1 MVDNV
6 GKKIDSAEELKNFFN
21 QKDRKGRLVL
31 KGGELFSK
39 ELRWYHVLGAK
50 LGFGGAALRRIV
62 AFAEKKE
69 WDTSPLTAA
78 VDKHNKK
85 FFKRKITLATMK
97 HTVPEEQKKF
107 IEKQFTDR
115 SLSNSVSSNK
125 GKSSSRTLYQAP
137 QKNIKNEQTEKS
149 TNISTSKPIQATLSQ
164 KPAPQQSILEKKKQ
178 KAQNDIEWKVRQELL
193 PYLNRKKI
201 PSDARKPLLE
211 ILKAELSN
219 QGSSEIFTDREI
231 EIIACKE
238 YLKMGMGY
246 YKVKSGEEKNQF
258 RSAFLEAAKKDF
270 STEFLSDTEG
280 LNKIFIEVGL
290 DPMLEEQTHSQPSS
304 HTHIQQPSIQPPPEK
319 PPTHTPLPS
328 IHIQQSENL
337 PPLDSNNIGQL
348 INEYMSQDVMN
359 VRSHGAAILFV
370 KEQCTV
376 SSEQEQLITQ
386 AYDAYFQNLI
396 KSAQSSTKIVEPP
409 QQVQKSSYAENLTQ
423 LGIGN
428 IEDPKSI
435 WTFFWSKDSSF
446 SSDVMGYDKA
456 RKQWKV
462 FFNPKKEH
470 FESVL
475 HRIIQR
481 CEKEEIPFTGKIVKS
496 PEIQRGSNQPM
507 IDDPCEPKMLFY
519 FSAESSETSKEQLRK
534 FIEVIEKEFSQEEIN
549 TFGCEEGKREK
560 WVEDKNRPNTYS
572 KQSAPQSGP
581 SFTKQRNK
589 LIFYS
594 QGGFTESG
602 RDQFVR
608 GSFNKQGMEKKF
620 EGDNYYLYKGEV
632 DPFASQHPK
641 NQEGIKTPKNI
652 DQPTTPIP
660 EGQSTQ
666 TLSVAKER
674 LQRFAENQ
682 LELHTK
688 AKTNQQLRNR
698 LFNASYTHK
707 VAHAEIMLR
716 EKNPTDEEI
725 AACSNMS
732 IHTLRSQRIAD
743 CYLSLCLEQKSV
755 IEFSSKQI
763 AEKLGVDEQTI
774 NQWLENSERL
784 VEIQSSFTK
793 LGTQF
798 DTLTR
803 QSINTQSLDE
813 KQAKELLH
821 EVEILFQYVEKNV
834 DSFSQPL
841 SILKL
846 FSLSQ
851 NLSVINQKNGY
862 SQELSELSVKLQ
874 EKSQELLGTTIQQME
889 LHRKGSV
896 WKMMQAK
903 STPEELRKIISSH
916 TWGIGNNSGPKATEE
931 PRSFAS
937 IDIAKNV
944 LENAKKLKTE
954 LENKKGKGGAL
965 ATKISDIDNFY
976 NDASDDQKA
985 LEILISKVDNVIK
998 RQETRIEKFEKGEPI
1013 SIPLMFHAAPKEDVL
1028 FQITSSEIRY
1038 SNSSYTAAFV
1048 STNPAMLRYGGAVL
1062 GLGSESAFS
1071 SPLEK
1076 TFNDISILLPGKLSA
1091 FGFNKDV
1098 LRDTKSEQWIG
1109 FSESV
1114 TINPKVQEVEQ
1125 QFFASLQEHFLD
1137 YISKAHPEI
1146 PLDSKELHLV
1156 IAQTITDLR
1165 NEKLTFTFT
1174 EKIIQEKKVAVW
1186 TPFIFKSGKY
1196 EELNALKLYA
1206 KIEENFSSKFPNV
1219 SATQGGFASNNL
1231 LRNLDS
1237 LCSIQKNRYTAPIP
1251 YFIGFDSESEVQNH
1265 FQGDWQWRNR
1275 SSAKQSDTSIES
1287 IQKKALEQLP
1297 KSFTERE
1304 LALLE
1309 KKRKNPQCETTGWS
1323 TSEIQKVQQFIEEV
1337 NMHCIPMME
1346 QVIEFGLITQHIGG
1360 SLLLKEWLK

>member
-1 MVDNV
+1 MQQ
-6 GKKIDSAEELKNFFN
+6 
-21 QKDRKGRLVL
+21 QK
-31 KGGELFSK
+31 
-39 ELRWYHVLGAK
+39 
-50 LGFGGAALRRIV
+50 
-62 AFAEKKE
+62 
-69 WDTSPLTAA
+69 
-78 VDKHNKK
+78 
-85 FFKRKITLATMK
+85 
-97 HTVPEEQKKF
+97 
-107 IEKQFTDR
+107 
-115 SLSNSVSSNK
+115 
-125 GKSSSRTLYQAP
+125 
-137 QKNIKNEQTEKS
+137 
-149 TNISTSKPIQATLSQ
+149 
-164 KPAPQQSILEKKKQ
+164 
-178 KAQNDIEWKVRQELL
+178 
-193 PYLNRKKI
+193 
-201 PSDARKPLLE
+201 
-211 ILKAELSN
+211 
-219 QGSSEIFTDREI
+219 
-231 EIIACKE
+231 
-238 YLKMGMGY
+238 
-246 YKVKSGEEKNQF
+246 
-258 RSAFLEAAKKDF
+258 
-270 STEFLSDTEG
+270 
-280 LNKIFIEVGL
+280 
-290 DPMLEEQTHSQPSS
+290 
-304 HTHIQQPSIQPPPEK
+304 
-319 PPTHTPLPS
+319 
-328 IHIQQSENL
+328 
-337 PPLDSNNIGQL
+337 
-348 INEYMSQDVMN
+348 
-359 VRSHGAAILFV
+359 
-370 KEQCTV
+370 
-376 SSEQEQLITQ
+376 
-386 AYDAYFQNLI
+386 
-396 KSAQSSTKIVEPP
+396 
-409 QQVQKSSYAENLTQ
+409 VQKSSYAENLTQ
-423 LGIGN
+423 LGIEN
-428 IEDPKSI
+428 FEDPKSI
-435 WTFFWSKDSSF
+435 WTFFRSKDSSF
-446 SSDVMGYDKA
+446 SSDVMGYDNA

-549 TFGCEEGKREK
+549 NFGCEEGKREK
-560 WVEDKNRPNTYS
+560 WVEDNNNPNTYS

-594 QGGFTESG
+594 QGGFAESG
-602 RDQFVR
+602 RNTFVMS
-608 GSFNKQGMEKKF
+608 SFDKQGMEQKF

-632 DPFASQHPK
+632 DPFASQQLEK
-641 NQEGIKTPKNI
+641 QVGIKGSLPNI

-707 VAHAEIMLR
+707 VAQAEIML
-716 EKNPTDEEI
+716 ENKNPTDEEI

-774 NQWLENSERL
+774 NQWLENSESL

-862 SQELSELSVKLQ
+862 SQTLSQLSEKLQ
-874 EKSQELLGTTIQQME
+874 EKSQELLGKTIQQME

-916 TWGIGNNSGPKATEE
+916 TWGIGNNFGIEDTEE

-944 LENAKKLKTE
+944 LENAKKLKTA
-954 LENKKGKGGAL
+954 LENKKIQGGAL
-965 ATKISDIDNFY
+965 QTNIPDIDNFY
-976 NDASDDQKA
+976 NKAKDKQKA
-985 LEILISKVDNVIK
+985 FEILISKVDNVIK

-1028 FQITSSEIRY
+1028 FQITSSQIRY
-1038 SNSSYTAAFV
+1038 SNSSYNAAFV

-1076 TFNDISILLPGKLSA
+1076 LKEVNTPPTLLPGTSTSFIRTA
-1091 FGFNKDV
+1091 
-1098 LRDTKSEQWIG
+1098 LRDTTSEQWIG

-1114 TINPKVQEVEQ
+1114 TINPKVKEVEQ
-1125 QFFASLQEHFLD
+1125 QFFASLQEHFLY
-1137 YISKAHPEI
+1137 YISYAHPKI
-1146 PLDSKELHLV
+1146 PLDSKELHLA
-1156 IAQTITDLR
+1156 IAQTIIDLR
-1165 NEKLTFTFT
+1165 NEKLTFNFEENTI
-1174 EKIIQEKKVAVW
+1174 EGKKVAKW
-1186 TPFIFKSGKY
+1186 TPFIFNSGKY
-1196 EELNALKLYA
+1196 EKLNSTQLYT
-1206 KIEENFSSKFPNV
+1206 KIEKNFSSKFPNV

-1237 LCSIQKNRYTAPIP
+1237 LCSIQKNSYTAPIP
-1251 YFIGFDSESEVQNH
+1251 YFIGFDNEPEVRTH
-1265 FQGDWQWRNR
+1265 FKNDVMWGNVRLD
-1275 SSAKQSDTSIES
+1275 SKQLDTSIES

-1297 KSFTERE
+1297 RSFTEHE

-1309 KKRKNPQCETTGWS
+1309 KKRENPQCETTGWS
-1323 TSEIQKVQQFIEEV
+1323 TSEIQKVQQFIEDV